1 MATDRRDGAATKQ
14 RLIDAAGALFAS
26 KGYRDTTTAAI
37 CRRARANGAAVNY
50 HFTSK
55 ARLYVQVWRHAF
67 ERSLIAHPPDG
78 GIKPGA
84 PAEERLRGRI
94 LAQVRRILDPAS
106 IDFDIAHMERANP
119 TGLLREVMRRNVIL
133 LHQGITDIVRELL
146 GAEADERQ
154 VQLCAMSI
162 DAQCFAS
169 MKHQRPPR
177 ASRAREHAV
186 SCKAMPAMEA
196 DTLADHIFRFSLAG
210 LRAIRNCGRQRLRAR
225 GFVRHHRPAQQ

>member
-1 MATDRRDGAATKQ
+1 MATNRKDGTATRQ
-14 RLIDAAGALFAS
+14 RLLDAAGALFAA
-26 KGYRDTTTAAI
+26 KGYRDATTVEI

-67 ERSLIAHPPDG
+67 DRSLIAHPPTG
-78 GIKPGA
+78 GVAPDA

-94 LAQVRRILDPAS
+94 LAQVRRMLDPNS

-119 TGLLREVMRRNVIL
+119 TGLLSEVMRRTVEP

-146 GAEADERQ
+146 GARASERQ
-154 VQLCAMSI
+154 VQLGAMSI
-162 DAQCFAS
+162 HAQCFAS
-169 MKHQRPPR
+169 MKQQRPPR
-177 ASRAREHAV
+177 ASRGVAHPPPCRP
-186 SCKAMPAMEA
+186 MPAMDA

-210 LRAIRNCGRQRLRAR
+210 LRAMRRREPQRSRA
-225 GFVRHHRPAQQ
+225 